1 MERMILMLLS
11 FNSSI
16 QRDLDRFF
24 KSLNRSDF
32 SIRDV
37 TKSAFTQCRAKLNP
51 EAFKDLNKVAIDT
64 FYSSNEVY
72 TWNGMRTLS
81 VDGSRLVLPDH
92 PTVEDEFG
100 SHKFGPDAS
109 CKRSLALCSI
119 LYDVLNHVCID
130 SQIAPFAYSER
141 ELLYRHMNHLMED
154 DLLLLDRGY
163 PSVALFFM
171 LRARGVHFCIRMK
184 DNWWLEVNKFVKSEE
199 TEKIISFKLPQK
211 DHKLLKDFPEWIEK
225 EIQCR
230 LIKIKLPD
238 GSYEILCTSLTDA
251 KKFLHKDF
259 EQLYHYRWQEEEAY
273 KLLKSRVEVENFTGK
288 TALAVKQDFFAKVM
302 LMTLC
307 AAYAFPIEDRVI
319 EEYHADKNRK
329 HSQKI
334 NRTNALSMTRD
345 ILVSL
350 FVRKRYKKAFA
361 AFDENVSSTREIIRP
376 GRSEPRKKRVKQI
389 YSANYKR
396 L

>member
-1 MERMILMLLS
+1 MLLS

-24 KSLNRSDF
+24 KRMNKSDF
-32 SIRDV
+32 SIREV

-92 PTVEDEFG
+92 PTVVAEFG
-100 SHKFGPDAS
+100 SHNFGPDAN

-119 LYDVLNHVCID
+119 LYDVLNHVCLD
-130 SQIAPFAYSER
+130 SQIAPFAFSER
-141 ELLYRHMNHLMED
+141 ELLYRHMNNLMED

-163 PSVALFFM
+163 PSIALFFM
-171 LRARGVHFCIRMK
+171 LHARGVHFCIRMK
-184 DNWWLEVNKFVKSEE
+184 DNWWLEVNEFVKSKEI
-199 TEKIISFKLPQK
+199 EKIISFKLPKK
-211 DHKLLKDFPEWIEK
+211 DHKLLHDFPEWIEK

-238 GSYEILCTSLTDA
+238 GNYEILCTSLTDA
-251 KKFLHKDF
+251 GKFLFKDF

-273 KLLKSRVEVENFTGK
+273 KLLKSRIEIENFTGK

-350 FVRKRYKKAFA
+350 FVRKQYKKAFA

-376 GRSEPRKKRVKQI
+376 DRSEPRNKRVKQI